1 MWFLIGCVVCV
12 KTGVTCDPT
21 QSYRFLPLPGLKSL
35 WEASS
40 QSAWKSEYEAS
51 RVLQASGLSTLGDLI
66 DVQKS
71 AYSQANAQKLD
82 KWNAGVDNL
91 GSLLNLVGT
100 TV

>member
-1 MWFLIGCVVCV
+1 MGCAVCV
-12 KTGVTCDPT
+12 KTGTPCDPS
-21 QSYRFLPLPGLKSL
+21 QSYRYLPLPGPKSL

-40 QSAWKSEYEAS
+40 QSAWEQEYKAN
-51 RVLQASGLSTLGDLI
+51 RNLQMSGLVTLGDLI
-66 DVQKS
+66 DTQNSGSVLS
-71 AYSQANAQKLD
+71 NAQKLD